1 MKKIDNWEKVQ
12 ASADHTRLAA
22 GGYVVKIIKVEDKP
36 DREYLT
42 IVWDIAEGP
51 EKGRYSDDWGKANEY
66 AHRFIRSYK
75 ESALG
80 MFKAFITA
88 VEESNEGFIW
98 TKAKWNEQA
107 LVGKLVGI
115 VLGEETYDNDRGE
128 TKTRLYLKT
137 ALSADKIRTG
147 QFIVPDIRKAPER
160 ALEGLTEAPEVAFN
174 NPINEDDLPF

>member
-1 MKKIDNWEKVQ
+1 MKPISNWETIQ
-12 ASADHTRLAA
+12 ASTDHTRLPA
-22 GGYVVKIIKVEDKP
+22 GGYVVRITKVEDDPTKQ
-36 DREYLT
+36 YIT
-42 IVWDIAEGP
+42 IVWDIAEGL
-51 EKGRYSDDWGKANEY
+51 EKGRYSDEWGKANEY

-75 ESALG
+75 ETALG

-115 VLGEETYDNDRGE
+115 VLGEEEYDNDRGE

-137 ALSADKIRTG
+137 ALSADKIRRG
-147 QFIVPDIRKAPER
+147 EYVVPDLRKAPER
-160 ALEGLTEAPEVAFN
+160 ASEGLTPAPEVAFT